1 MSLLEL
7 KTVSKRFGGLMA
19 VGNMSFTLEKGE
31 ILGLIGPNGA
41 GKTTIFN
48 LINGY
53 YPPSKGEIF
62 FAGERIDGLKP
73 HVVARRGL
81 ARTFQ
86 VVKPLARLTVLENV
100 MASAFLRTAHRDEAR
115 AIALEATAFAEME
128 EWRDR
133 VAGSLPLGMRK
144 RLEMARALATKPQL
158 LLLDENFAGLN
169 PAEVEKTIEIVRKI
183 HASGITILIIEHN
196 MRVIMTISHRLLCI
210 NYGEKI
216 AEGTPREVADNQQV
230 IDAYLGV
237 AGDQSVPRTPGGVA
251 TDAAPPRTPGDP
263 ARA

>member
-1 MSLLEL
+1 MEAPACFCSRWGLMSLLEL
-7 KTVSKRFGGLMA
+7 RDVSKRFGGLQA
-19 VGNMSFTLEKGE
+19 VGHMSFALEKGD

-53 YPPSKGEIF
+53 FPPTGGTILFKG
-62 FAGERIDGLKP
+62 GRIDGLKP
-73 HVVARRGL
+73 HDVCQLGL

-100 MASAFLRTAHRDEAR
+100 MVSAFCRTDHREEAR
-115 AIALEATAFAEME
+115 AMALEATAFTEMDA
-128 EWRDR
+128 WRDR
-133 VAGSLPLGMRK
+133 IAGSLPLGLRK
-144 RLEMARALATKPQL
+144 RLEMARALATKPDV

-169 PAEVEKTIEIVRKI
+169 PSEVEKTIAIVKKI
-183 HASGITILIIEHN
+183 HQSGITILIIEHN
-196 MRVIMTISHRLLCI
+196 MRVIMAISQRLLCI

-216 AEGTPREVADNQQV
+216 AEGTPREVAENQQV

-237 AGDQSVPRTPGGVA
+237 ANA
-251 TDAAPPRTPGDP
+251 
-263 ARA
+263 

>member
-7 KTVSKRFGGLMA
+7 KDVSKRFGGLQA
-19 VGNMSFTLEKGE
+19 VGHMSFTLEKGD

-53 YPPSKGEIF
+53 YPPTGGTILFKG
-62 FAGERIDGLKP
+62 GRIDGLKP
-73 HVVARRGL
+73 HTVCQLGL

-100 MASAFLRTAHRDEAR
+100 MVSAFCRTDRREEAR
-115 AIALEATAFAEME
+115 AIALEATAFTEMDT
-128 EWRDR
+128 WRDR
-133 VAGSLPLGMRK
+133 LAGSLPLGMRK
-144 RLEMARALATKPQL
+144 RLEMARALATRPEL

-183 HASGITILIIEHN
+183 HGSGVTILIIEHI
-196 MRVIMTISHRLLCI
+196 MRVIMAISHRLICI

-237 AGDQSVPRTPGGVA
+237 ASA
-251 TDAAPPRTPGDP
+251 
-263 ARA
+263 

>member
-7 KTVSKRFGGLMA
+7 RDVSKRFGGLQA
-19 VGNMSFTLEKGE
+19 VGHMSFALEKGD

-53 YPPSKGEIF
+53 YPPTGGTILFKG
-62 FAGERIDGLKP
+62 GRIDGLKP
-73 HVVARRGL
+73 HTVCHLGL

-100 MASAFLRTAHRDEAR
+100 MVSAFCRTDRREEAR
-115 AIALEATAFAEME
+115 ATALEATAFTEME
-128 EWRDR
+128 AWRDR
-133 VAGSLPLGMRK
+133 LAGSLPLGMRK
-144 RLEMARALATKPQL
+144 RLEMARALATKPEL

-169 PAEVEKTIEIVRKI
+169 PAEVEKTIAIVKKI
-183 HASGITILIIEHN
+183 HQSGITILIIEHN
-196 MRVIMTISHRLLCI
+196 MRVIMAISHRLICI

-237 AGDQSVPRTPGGVA
+237 ANA
-251 TDAAPPRTPGDP
+251 
-263 ARA
+263 

>member
-7 KTVSKRFGGLMA
+7 KGITKRFGGLQA
-19 VGNMSFTLEKGE
+19 VGQMSFAIEKGE

-53 YPPSKGEIF
+53 FPPTGGTILFKG
-62 FAGERIDGLKP
+62 GRIDGLKP
-73 HVVARRGL
+73 HTVCQLGL

-100 MASAFLRTAHRDEAR
+100 MVSAFCRTDRREEAR
-115 AIALEATAFAEME
+115 AMALESTAFTEME
-128 EWRDR
+128 AWRDR
-133 VAGSLPLGMRK
+133 LAGSLPLGLRK
-144 RLEMARALATKPQL
+144 RLELARALATRPDV

-169 PAEVEKTIEIVRKI
+169 PSEVEKTIAIVKKI
-183 HASGITILIIEHN
+183 HQSGITILIIEHN
-196 MRVIMTISHRLLCI
+196 MRVIMAISQRLLCI

-237 AGDQSVPRTPGGVA
+237 ANA
-251 TDAAPPRTPGDP
+251 
-263 ARA
+263 

>member
-19 VGNMSFTLEKGE
+19 VGNMSFTVEKGE

-53 YPPSKGEIF
+53 YPPTRGEILF
-62 FAGERIDGLKP
+62 IGDRIDGLKP

-100 MASAFLRTAHRDEAR
+100 MASAFLRTDHRDEAR
-115 AIALEATAFAEME
+115 AIAFEATAFAEME

-237 AGDQSVPRTPGGVA
+237 ASDDTSPRTS
-251 TDAAPPRTPGDP
+251 GDP

>member
-1 MSLLEL
+1 MTALITLNDV
-7 KTVSKRFGGLMA
+7 TKRFGGLQA
-19 VGNMSFTLEKGE
+19 VGHMTFSLNKGE

-53 YPPSKGEIF
+53 YPPTGGTIF
-62 FAGERIDGLKP
+62 FKGDRIDGLKP
-73 HVVARRGL
+73 HKVCRLGL

-86 VVKPLARLTVLENV
+86 VVKPLARLSVLDNV
-100 MASAFLRTAHRDEAR
+100 MVSAFSRTNRRDEAEKT
-115 AIALEATAFAEME
+115 ALEATAFTEME
-128 EWRDR
+128 AWRD
-133 VAGSLPLGMRK
+133 VKAGSLPLGMRK
-144 RLEMARALATKPQL
+144 RLEMARALATKPEV

-169 PAEVEKTIEIVRKI
+169 PTEVENSIEIVKKI
-183 HASGITILIIEHN
+183 HGSGVTILIIEHI
-196 MRVIMTISHRLLCI
+196 MRVIMSISHRIICI

-237 AGDQSVPRTPGGVA
+237 A
-251 TDAAPPRTPGDP
+251 
-263 ARA
+263 

>member
-1 MSLLEL
+1 MTALVEL
-7 KTVSKRFGGLMA
+7 NDVTKRFGGLQA
-19 VGNMSFTLEKGE
+19 VGHMTFSLMKGE

-53 YPPSKGEIF
+53 YEPTGGTILFKGD
-62 FAGERIDGLKP
+62 RIDGLKP
-73 HVVARRGL
+73 HKICRLGL

-100 MASAFLRTAHRDEAR
+100 MVSAFSRTSHRGEAEK
-115 AIALEATAFAEME
+115 AALEATAFTEMDA
-128 EWRDR
+128 WRDVR
-133 VAGSLPLGMRK
+133 AGSLPLGMRK
-144 RLEMARALATKPQL
+144 RLEMARALATKPEV

-169 PAEVEKTIEIVRKI
+169 PTEVENTIEIVKKI
-183 HASGITILIIEHN
+183 HGSGVTILIIEHI
-196 MRVIMTISHRLLCI
+196 MRVIMSISHRIICI

-237 AGDQSVPRTPGGVA
+237 A
-251 TDAAPPRTPGDP
+251 
-263 ARA
+263 

>member
-1 MSLLEL
+1 LSLLEL
-7 KTVSKRFGGLMA
+7 QDVSKRFGGLMA
-19 VGNMSFTLEKGE
+19 VSHISFNLNEGE

-48 LINGY
+48 VINGY
-53 YPPSKGEIF
+53 YPATTGRILFSGQ
-62 FAGERIDGLKP
+62 RIDGLKP
-73 HVVARRGL
+73 HVVCGRGL

-100 MASAFLRTAHRDEAR
+100 MVSAFGHTDHREEAR
-115 AIALEATAFAEME
+115 AIASKAIGLAEMDS
-128 EWRDR
+128 WTD
-133 VAGSLPLGMRK
+133 VTAGSLPLGMRK
-144 RLEMARALATKPQL
+144 RLEMARALATQPKL

-169 PAEVEKTIEIVRKI
+169 PTEVEKTLDIVRKI
-183 HASGITILIIEHN
+183 HASGITILIIEHI
-196 MRVIMTISHRLLCI
+196 MRVIMSISHRLICI

-237 AGDQSVPRTPGGVA
+237 ANA
-251 TDAAPPRTPGDP
+251 
-263 ARA
+263 

>member
-7 KTVSKRFGGLMA
+7 RQVSRRFGGLLE
-19 VGNMSFTLEKGE
+19 VGGMSFSIEKGE

-53 YPPSKGEIF
+53 FPPSSGEIEF
-62 FAGERIDGLKP
+62 RGERIDGLKP
-73 HVVARRGL
+73 HVICRRGL

-100 MASAFLRTAHRDEAR
+100 MASAFCRTNDRETAR
-115 AIALEATAFAEME
+115 EMAMEATEFAEMAP
-128 EWRDR
+128 WRDR
-133 VAGSLPLGMRK
+133 IAGSLPLGMRK
-144 RLEMARALATKPQL
+144 RLEMARALATRPEL

-169 PAEVEKTIEIVRKI
+169 PSEVEKTIDIVRKI

-196 MRVIMTISHRLLCI
+196 MRVIMAISQRLLCI

-216 AEGTPREVADNQQV
+216 AEGSPRQVADDQRV

-237 AGDQSVPRTPGGVA
+237 AHA
-251 TDAAPPRTPGDP
+251 
-263 ARA
+263 

>member
-7 KTVSKRFGGLMA
+7 KDVSKRFGGLQA
-19 VGNMSFTLEKGE
+19 VGHMSFTLEKGD

-53 YPPSKGEIF
+53 HPPTGGTILFKG
-62 FAGERIDGLKP
+62 GRIDGLKP
-73 HVVARRGL
+73 HTVCQLGL

-100 MASAFLRTAHRDEAR
+100 MVSAFCRTDHREEAR
-115 AIALEATAFAEME
+115 AIALEATAFTEMDT
-128 EWRDR
+128 WRDR
-133 VAGSLPLGMRK
+133 LAGSLPLGMRK
-144 RLEMARALATKPQL
+144 RLEMARALATRPEL

-169 PAEVEKTIEIVRKI
+169 PAEAEKTIEIVKKI
-183 HASGITILIIEHN
+183 HGSGVTILIIEHI

-237 AGDQSVPRTPGGVA
+237 ASA
-251 TDAAPPRTPGDP
+251 
-263 ARA
+263 

>member
-7 KTVSKRFGGLMA
+7 KDVSKRFGGLQA
-19 VGNMSFTLEKGE
+19 VGHMSFTLEKGD

-53 YPPSKGEIF
+53 FPPTGGTILFKG
-62 FAGERIDGLKP
+62 ARIDGLKP
-73 HVVARRGL
+73 HDVCQLGL

-100 MASAFLRTAHRDEAR
+100 MVSAFCRTDHREEAR
-115 AIALEATAFAEME
+115 AMALEATAFTEMDA
-128 EWRDR
+128 WRDR
-133 VAGSLPLGMRK
+133 TAGSLPLGLRK
-144 RLEMARALATKPQL
+144 RLEMARALATKPDV

-169 PAEVEKTIEIVRKI
+169 PSEVEKTIAIVKKV
-183 HASGITILIIEHN
+183 HQSGITILIIEHN
-196 MRVIMTISHRLLCI
+196 MRVIMAISQRLLCI

-216 AEGTPREVADNQQV
+216 AEGTPREVAENQQV

-237 AGDQSVPRTPGGVA
+237 ANA
-251 TDAAPPRTPGDP
+251 
-263 ARA
+263 